1 MVMQCPIYPVRQS
14 IFGPPPSP
22 ARKFSQAGILL
33 DPNDKLEEEQLPG
46 YSPDDFYPVKIGD
59 VFRSR
64 YQVAGKLAFG
74 GHSTVWLCRD
84 LEQHAYVT
92 LKVYECDPSHARRE
106 KDVYKHLKN
115 VKSSHTGS
123 MLVRRA
129 MDDFQISSAGNAHS
143 YQCFVHPP
151 LAMSLCELRN
161 RTIDGVLPEDLLKST
176 LIHLLLAVDFL
187 HTEAKLVHTSMIF
200 LILIVKP
207 RTYLEFRIDPIS
219 DIQED
224 NVLLS
229 VEDESILVDFE
240 EAERSSPGPRKI
252 IGDRVIYSS
261 RDLGMPKVH
270 GRPILSDFSEAR
282 FSSSLGKQWEDVQPF
297 VYRAPEV
304 ILRMPWNEKID
315 IWNIGIL
322 AWDLFEKKRLFYVRD
337 SYRNVSDSHHLAGM
351 IAIMGAPPKEMLRNS
366 EYAMKFFDND
376 GNWIG
381 SAEIPSISIETLENN
396 LRDTQQSL
404 FLCFMRKMLQW
415 QPEDRASAKE
425 LLADPW
431 LNST

>member
-1 MVMQCPIYPVRQS
+1 MVMQCPRYPVRQS
-14 IFGPPPSP
+14 ISAPPPSP
-22 ARKFSQAGILL
+22 ARKVSQAGILL

-46 YSPDDFYPVKIGD
+46 YSPEDFYPVKIGD

-92 LKVYECDPSHARRE
+92 LKVYECGPSHARRE
-106 KDVYKHLKN
+106 KDVYKHLRN
-115 VKSSHTGS
+115 VKSSHIGS

-176 LIHLLLAVDFL
+176 LIHLLLALDFL
-187 HTEAKLVHTSMIF
+187 HTEANIVHTN
-200 LILIVKP
+200 
-207 RTYLEFRIDPIS
+207 
-219 DIQED
+219 IQED

-229 VEDESILVDFE
+229 VEDESILVDLE
-240 EAERSSPGPRKI
+240 EAERSSPGPRKVV
-252 IGDRVIYSS
+252 GDRVIYSS

-270 GRPILSDFSEAR
+270 GRPILSDFGEAR

-315 IWNIGIL
+315 IWNIGVL

-337 SYRNVSDSHHLAGM
+337 SYRNIADSRHLAGM
-351 IAIMGAPPKEMLRNS
+351 IAIMGAPPKGMLRNS
-366 EYAMKFFDND
+366 EYATQFFDTD

-381 SAEIPSISIETLENN
+381 TAEIPSISMETLEDN
-396 LRDTQQSL
+396 LRDTEQSL

-415 QPEDRASAKE
+415 RPEDRASAKE

-431 LNST
+431 LKSI